1 MLSWVQKKVI
11 FKNIFRNQSV
21 NVNLDHTE
29 TALQI
34 LIYNGMTSHYSANSV
49 GSHLLGCS
57 SSY

>member
-21 NVNLDHTE
+21 NVNLDRTE

-34 LIYNGMTSHYSANSV
+34 LIYIMG
-49 GSHLLGCS
+49 
-57 SSY
+57 